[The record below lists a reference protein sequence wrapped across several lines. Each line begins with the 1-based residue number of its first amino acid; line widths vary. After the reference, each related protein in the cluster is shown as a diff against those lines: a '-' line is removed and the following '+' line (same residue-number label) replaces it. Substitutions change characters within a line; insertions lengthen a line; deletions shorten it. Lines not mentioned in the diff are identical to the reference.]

1 MWPSSAIAV
10 AEGGRDVVTV
20 WMTNVCLGSGDRNFG
35 VGMSVGRW
43 VYDPAHP
50 PAGQPI
56 QVEVL
61 QPVLPLLHP
70 FGEAAMLT
78 DDGHVLLYGC
88 DDVPRDQPMV
98 EPGPCYV
105 ARAPMGAAAD
115 VSTYQF
121 WSGEDWGGDQRL
133 AVPMYLPPGPQ
144 ERWANPPGGFSVV
157 RDPTLGRYLMVYS
170 PWPALTEL
178 LELRVA
184 DSPVGPWSPPTQV
197 PLAGCGDPNG
207 GQLLKCYAASAQP
220 AFSVDGRIGLGY
232 YDRAIDSPQRRGSY
246 LITSVELTT

>member
-1 MWPSSAIAV
+1 
-10 AEGGRDVVTV
+10 
-20 WMTNVCLGSGDRNFG
+20 
-35 VGMSVGRW
+35 
-43 VYDPAHP
+43 
-50 PAGQPI
+50 
-56 QVEVL
+56 
-61 QPVLPLLHP
+61 
-70 FGEAAMLT
+70 
-78 DDGHVLLYGC
+78 
-88 DDVPRDQPMV
+88 
-98 EPGPCYV
+98 
-105 ARAPMGAAAD
+105 
-115 VSTYQF
+115 
-121 WSGEDWGGDQRL
+121 
-133 AVPMYLPPGPQ
+133 
-144 ERWANPPGGFSVV
+144 
-157 RDPTLGRYLMVYS
+157 MVYS